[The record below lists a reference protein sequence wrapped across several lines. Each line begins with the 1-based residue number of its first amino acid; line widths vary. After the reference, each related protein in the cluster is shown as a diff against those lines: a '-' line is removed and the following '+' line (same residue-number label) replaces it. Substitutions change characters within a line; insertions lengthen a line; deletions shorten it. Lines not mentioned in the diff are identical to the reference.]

1 MIVEIDTQSTGNVM
15 KAFDLAVRL
24 GVALS
29 ILSAPG
35 LSAQD
40 ANDGLQIYWVDVE
53 GGSATLLVTPAGE
66 TVLMDAGWN
75 REDERDARRRPGG
88 GAKYRPQA
96 HGQIGPEESVAAIAS
111 R

>member
-53 GGSATLLVTPAGE
+53 GGLRDAAGN
-66 TVLMDAGWN
+66 AGWGDGAHG
-75 REDERDARRRPGG
+75 RGVEPRGRARRAPTTWRWC
-88 GAKYRPQA
+88 K
-96 HGQIGPEESVAAIAS
+96 V
-111 R
+111 